1 MTTATETLQP
11 VYRFF
16 RTTLARS
23 ERLSPS
29 FLRVTFTGPDL
40 DGFGLGGADQR
51 FKLLIAQ
58 PGRPFDELLAITG
71 PDWYPA
77 WCAMPDEARP
87 HMRTYTVRAFR
98 PAAGPGAQAE
108 LDVDVVLHGIGADG
122 TPGEGAGPAAAWA
135 AQAAPGDEMVFLGPD
150 RPGTGRMWGVEWA
163 PPVEADTLF
172 LAGDE
177 TAVPAIAAIVE
188 ALPGDQRVV
197 AVLEVPEAAD
207 FLQLQLPPGVDV
219 RWLARGGRP
228 RGELMEAAVHSALR
242 ELGIAR
248 DTPGADPE
256 AAESAA
262 DGDAMVWEVPEAGAH
277 TSCYAWLAGEAAVV
291 KQLRRRLV
299 RDLGVPRDAVAFMGY
314 WRVGAR
320 ALG

>member
-1 MTTATETLQP
+1 MSTATETLQP

-29 FLRVTFTGPDL
+29 FLRLTFTGPDL
-40 DGFGLGGADQR
+40 DRFGVGGADQR
-51 FKLLIAQ
+51 FKLLLAQ
-58 PGRPFDELLAITG
+58 DGHPLDDLLAITG

-77 WCAMPDEARP
+77 WCAMPDETRP

-98 PAAGPGAQAE
+98 PEVSE

-122 TPGEGAGPAAAWA
+122 SVGEGAGPAAVWA
-135 AQAAPGDEMVFLGPD
+135 ARAVPGDEMVFLGPD
-150 RPGTGRMWGVEWA
+150 RPGAGRMWGVEWA
-163 PPVEADTLF
+163 PPAEADTLF

-197 AVLEVPEAAD
+197 AVLEVPEAGD
-207 FLQLQLPPGVDV
+207 FLPLRLPPGVDV
-219 RWLARGGRP
+219 RWLARGSRP
-228 RGELMEAAVHSALR
+228 RGELMETAVHAALR

-248 DTPGADPE
+248 DTPGVDPE
-256 AAESAA
+256 AGDPAE
-262 DGDAMVWEVPEAGAH
+262 DDILWEVPEAGAH
-277 TSCYAWLAGEAAVV
+277 TSCYAWLAGEAGVV
-291 KQLRRRLV
+291 KELRRRLV

-314 WRVGAR
+314 WRTGAR
-320 ALG
+320 AAG

>member
-98 PAAGPGAQAE
+98 PAGPGAQAE
-108 LDVDVVLHGIGADG
+108 LDVDVVLHLSLIH
-122 TPGEGAGPAAAWA
+122 
-135 AQAAPGDEMVFLGPD
+135 
-150 RPGTGRMWGVEWA
+150 
-163 PPVEADTLF
+163 
-172 LAGDE
+172 
-177 TAVPAIAAIVE
+177 I
-188 ALPGDQRVV
+188 
-197 AVLEVPEAAD
+197 
-207 FLQLQLPPGVDV
+207 
-219 RWLARGGRP
+219 
-228 RGELMEAAVHSALR
+228 
-242 ELGIAR
+242 
-248 DTPGADPE
+248 
-256 AAESAA
+256 
-262 DGDAMVWEVPEAGAH
+262 
-277 TSCYAWLAGEAAVV
+277 
-291 KQLRRRLV
+291 
-299 RDLGVPRDAVAFMGY
+299 
-314 WRVGAR
+314 
-320 ALG
+320 